1 LSIKQMELSVKEAPV
16 DVCVVIKLR
25 LEELGQE
32 QRDLAVAAEASISR
46 QPKCMGSCDLW

>member
-1 LSIKQMELSVKEAPV
+1 MKEAPV

-32 QRDLAVAAEASISR
+32 QRDLAVAAEVMVR
-46 QPKCMGSCDLW
+46 Y